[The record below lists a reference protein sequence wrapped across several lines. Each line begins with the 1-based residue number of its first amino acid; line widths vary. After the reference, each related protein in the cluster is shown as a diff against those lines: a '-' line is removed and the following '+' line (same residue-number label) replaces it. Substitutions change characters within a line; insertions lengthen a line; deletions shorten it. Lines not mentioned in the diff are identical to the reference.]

1 MTIPTGLLAVLVGI
15 ALAVTVLAPLVLMML
30 WWRDWRTGR
39 LW

>member
-1 MTIPTGLLAVLVGI
+1 MTVPAGLLALLVGI

>member
-1 MTIPTGLLAVLVGI
+1 MTIPTGLLALLVGI